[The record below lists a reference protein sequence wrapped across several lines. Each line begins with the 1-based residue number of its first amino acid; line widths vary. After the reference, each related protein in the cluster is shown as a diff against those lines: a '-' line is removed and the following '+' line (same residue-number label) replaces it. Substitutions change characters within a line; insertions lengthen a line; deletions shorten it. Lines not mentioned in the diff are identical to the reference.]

1 MISKYLFLFLLA
13 VLTFVGCEKEEDPR
27 FRIKNDL
34 DFDNYFQ
41 LRQYQGTKLVV
52 LTDSIE
58 VETETA
64 TDYRDI
70 GEGSYAVATIDSP
83 IVTVNFSAE
92 KNKKY
97 TLEFYKDNLSRDVGR
112 VVQP

>member
-1 MISKYLFLFLLA
+1 MISKYLFLFLFA

-41 LRQYQGTKLVV
+41 VRQYQGTTSIV
-52 LTDSIE
+52 LLDSIS

-64 TDYRDI
+64 TDYRNI
-70 GEGSYAVATIDSP
+70 AEGSYMVTTIDSP
-83 IVTVNFSAE
+83 IVTVNFNAG

-97 TLEFYKDNLSRDVGR
+97 TIEFYKDNLNRDVGR
-112 VVQP
+112 VVEP